1 MTIAMSR
8 NAMRMAVFMGAILR
22 KSLRQEAESKN
33 LKGRRRSQ
41 AAATEEVF
49 GEGGE
54 TGSM

>member
-1 MTIAMSR
+1 
-8 NAMRMAVFMGAILR
+8 MRCGWLFSWGRFYERA
-22 KSLRQEAESKN
+22 LRQEAESKN

-54 TGSM
+54 TGSA